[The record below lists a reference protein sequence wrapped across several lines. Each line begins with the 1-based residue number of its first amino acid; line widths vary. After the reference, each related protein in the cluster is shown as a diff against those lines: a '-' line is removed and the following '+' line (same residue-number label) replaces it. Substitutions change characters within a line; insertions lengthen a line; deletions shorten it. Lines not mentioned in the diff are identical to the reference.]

1 MFTVHVELFV
11 EKGFAEQ
18 VRFEPEWKTVGI
30 MDVLLR
36 FWRNKSLSEIQR
48 KDLNLVLY
56 MPVHVYNGLAH
67 K

>member
-1 MFTVHVELFV
+1 MFMVHVELFV

-36 FWRNKSLSEIQR
+36 F
-48 KDLNLVLY
+48 
-56 MPVHVYNGLAH
+56 
-67 K
+67 